1 MDEIKLDACPFCGST
16 KLKVEKKSRPF
27 GITGLDVPVNNVSC
41 SVRCNRCYAR
51 GPIASGRVLAY
62 SIRGLPQP
70 SWSATISELNE
81 QAKTMWNQRAK

>member
-1 MDEIKLDACPFCGST
+1 MDEIKLDACPFCGCT

-51 GPIASGRVLAY
+51 GS
-62 SIRGLPQP
+62 
-70 SWSATISELNE
+70 
-81 QAKTMWNQRAK
+81 